1 VEERPEV
8 LGDLWAL
15 YRLDFYEAVKAPRV
29 DVLQQCMAR
38 LAVEPGSIWRAKE
51 LGGEKW
57 FGWSMQSSL
66 QADLIDAINFQTS
79 ATATNKKAK
88 LKNPVE
94 RPDPKSK
101 PVEVRSKSVSSMNW
115 GSALSRLV

>member
-1 VEERPEV
+1 
-8 LGDLWAL
+8 
-15 YRLDFYEAVKAPRV
+15 
-29 DVLQQCMAR
+29 MAR
-38 LAVEPGSIWRAKE
+38 LSVEPESLWRAKE

-57 FGWSMQSSL
+57 FGWSLQTSL
-66 QADLIDAINFQTS
+66 QADQIDATNFQTS

-101 PVEVRSKSVSSMNW
+101 PVEVRSKSVSDMNW
-115 GSALSRLV
+115 GSALSRLG

>member
-1 VEERPEV
+1 MS
-8 LGDLWAL
+8 
-15 YRLDFYEAVKAPRV
+15 
-29 DVLQQCMAR
+29 CMAR
-38 LAVEPGSIWRAKE
+38 LALEPGSVWRAQE

-57 FGWSMQSSL
+57 FGWSLETSL

-88 LKNPVE
+88 LKHPVE

-101 PVEVRSKSVSSMNW
+101 PVEVRAKTVADMTW
-115 GSALSRLV
+115 GSALSQLG